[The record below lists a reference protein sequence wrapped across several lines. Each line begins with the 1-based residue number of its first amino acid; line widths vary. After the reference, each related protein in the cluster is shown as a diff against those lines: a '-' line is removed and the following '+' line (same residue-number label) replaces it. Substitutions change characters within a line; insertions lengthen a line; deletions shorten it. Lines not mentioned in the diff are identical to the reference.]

1 MKIKYNAPVI
11 LTYTLLSIC
20 VFALF
25 TNEILIKNFSSPAI
39 FSFYDPIFY
48 FRLVSYIVGHG
59 DWGHL
64 MGTLMITLI
73 VGPFLEEKYGSKKLL
88 EIILVASISTAL
100 LNTLLF
106 SSSLIGGSGI
116 VFTLILLGS
125 SLNISSKQIP
135 LTFII
140 IVVLIIGSEVVS
152 ILKADNISQFSHLV
166 GGLIGAGY
174 GFIRSGVTRTPTG
187 S

>member
-1 MKIKYNAPVI
+1 
-11 LTYTLLSIC
+11 
-20 VFALF
+20 
-25 TNEILIKNFSSPAI
+25 
-39 FSFYDPIFY
+39 
-48 FRLVSYIVGHG
+48 
-59 DWGHL
+59 
-64 MGTLMITLI
+64 MITLI